1 MTKKMMIIKYEGGK
15 EDGESRLSRVTLI
28 SGSIA
33 TMIGGEN

>member
-1 MTKKMMIIKYEGGK
+1 MTKKMMIIKYEG
-15 EDGESRLSRVTLI
+15 GESRLSRVTLI